1 MIDLSSLNPVVR
13 GKFET
18 NVPMRKHTWFG
29 VGGMAAG
36 VFSPVDSDDL
46 AQFLTQLP
54 QEIAVY
60 PIGAGSNILVRD
72 GGIDGVVILLSGLAS
87 IDNEDA
93 VLNVGSGALDA
104 DVARA
109 AAKMGLG
116 GLEFLIG
123 IPGTI
128 GGGLRMNA
136 GAYGSEFKDVV
147 IRIEAIDRKGNH
159 HTADVADLGMGY
171 RNTNAPNDW
180 IFTKAVLRT
189 VPDDRDAIRARMKK
203 IIASRGEA
211 QPRGVRTGGSTF
223 ANPEGHKAWQLIDAA
238 DCRGKAI
245 GNAAVS
251 DKHCNFLINRGG
263 ATAADIE
270 TLGEEVRSQV
280 KAKSGI
286 ELRWEIRRLGIKEE
300 ARHD

>member
-1 MIDLSSLNPVVR
+1 MVNLSSFNPLTK
-13 GKFET
+13 GAFKT
-18 NVPMRKHTWFG
+18 NIPMKNHTWFG
-29 VGGMAAG
+29 VGGMAAA
-36 VFSPVDSDDL
+36 VFSPVDANDL
-46 AQFLTQLP
+46 RQFLTQLP

-72 GGIDGVVILLSGLAS
+72 GGIDGVVIILSGLAS
-87 IDNEDA
+87 IERDGAE
-93 VLNVGSGALDA
+93 LHVGSGALDA

-136 GAYGSEFKDVV
+136 GAYGDEFKDVV
-147 IRIEAIDRKGNH
+147 IRVEAIDRQGKH
-159 HTADVADLGMGY
+159 HAADVADLAMSY
-171 RNTNAPNDW
+171 RKSGAPLDW

-189 VPDDRDAIRARMKK
+189 VPDDTSAIRARMKA

-223 ANPEGHKAWQLIDAA
+223 ANPEGHKAWQLIDEA

-251 DKHCNFLINRGG
+251 DKHCNFLINKGN

-270 TLGEEVRSQV
+270 TLGETIRSQV
-280 KAKSGI
+280 KAKTGI
-286 ELRWEIRRLGIKEE
+286 ELRWEIRRVGIKEE
-300 ARHD
+300 ASHD